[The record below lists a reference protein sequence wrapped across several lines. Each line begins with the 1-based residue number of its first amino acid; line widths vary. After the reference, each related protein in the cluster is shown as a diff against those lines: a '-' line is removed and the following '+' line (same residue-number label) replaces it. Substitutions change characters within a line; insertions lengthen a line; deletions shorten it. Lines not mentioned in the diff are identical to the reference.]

1 MLGPDGTPVLRLV
14 KQPVVWEGR
23 YKGKKLGGHPE
34 DDELRSLIKLTPLP
48 PFVTQTVLDSGLS
61 MKRIAIIFCV
71 VLLVGLICTSEAMA
85 AGVPATGNAEG
96 SGDPTDL
103 FLCVLYAAIA
113 LLFSSL
119 CSVAEAV
126 LLSISPSYVAKLE
139 SDGDKNAKRIKQVK
153 SNVDR
158 SLAAILTLNT
168 IAHTVGSGGAG
179 AYAAK
184 YWGDGAVGIA
194 MIVLTLLILF
204 VSEIIPKTIGAVYW
218 RGLAPLTARF
228 IQFLSFVLYPFIF
241 VSELITRWLTG
252 GHSHHVFNRDEFAAM
267 AEIGAASGHLD
278 EKESRILRNLF
289 QFPELCAE
297 DIMTPSTV
305 VFALQQDL
313 TSRQVLEKHE
323 NVFFSRIPIF
333 AENRDQI
340 KSFVLKTDLLID
352 DIRNGGS
359 TQLKDFPKRE
369 LRGVLDSTRLSTVLE
384 NLLDN
389 REHIL
394 LVVDKYGGM
403 EGVLTLEDV
412 VETLI
417 GIEIVDEA
425 DTAVDMRKVARE
437 KWAKRMKGLNLDI
450 DSKTD
455 PAPDPNAPQ
464 PPMNP
469 K

>member
-1 MLGPDGTPVLRLV
+1 
-14 KQPVVWEGR
+14 
-23 YKGKKLGGHPE
+23 
-34 DDELRSLIKLTPLP
+34 
-48 PFVTQTVLDSGLS
+48 
-61 MKRIAIIFCV
+61 MKRSTILFLLAFLVCLV
-71 VLLVGLICTSEAMA
+71 VGPAAMA
-85 AGVPATGNAEG
+85 AGVAPTGNVSG

-103 FLCVLYAAIA
+103 AMCVIYAAIA

-126 LLSISPSYVAKLE
+126 LLSVSPSYVANLE
-139 SDGDKNAKRIKQVK
+139 SSGSSDAKRIQHVK

-168 IAHTVGSGGAG
+168 IAHTIGSGGAG

-194 MIVLTLLILF
+194 MVVLTLLILF
-204 VSEIIPKTIGAVYW
+204 VSEIIPKTIGALYW

-228 IQFLSFVLYPFIF
+228 IQFLSFILYPFIF
-241 VSELITRWLTG
+241 ASELITRWLTG
-252 GHSHHVFNRDEFAAM
+252 GHSHHTFSRDEFAAM
-267 AEIGAASGHLD
+267 AEIGAAGGHLD

-289 QFPELCAE
+289 QFPELRAE

-313 TSRQVLEKHE
+313 TARQVLQKHK
-323 NVFFSRIPIF
+323 NLFFSRIPVF
-333 AENRDQI
+333 GENRDQI
-340 KSFVLKTDLLID
+340 KGFVLKSDLLLD
-352 DIRNGGS
+352 DIRNGG
-359 TQLKDFPKRE
+359 TTALKDFPLRE
-369 LRGVLDSTRLSTVLE
+369 LRGILDSTRLSTVLE

-403 EGVLTLEDV
+403 EGVVTLEDV

-425 DTAVDMRKVARE
+425 DHAVDMRKVARE
-437 KWAKRMKGLNLDI
+437 KWTQRMRSLGLDVESQAENPPESDP
-450 DSKTD
+450 SKLVE
-455 PAPDPNAPQ
+455 PAPPTEPGSAG
-464 PPMNP
+464 
-469 K
+469 